1 MERYVVCTFSLETVL
16 VVDLVLS
23 LRPLRSW
30 MTRRGMNATHQ
41 MKRSISHHHQP
52 MKSHQR
58 QPCPRCVTALVFV
71 LVFVVLPLV
80 SWKSCTSTFSL
91 PHFGQVMMLP
101 PSIIEQAIR
110 NHEELCKLSMDADA
124 CFFFVQ
130 SILFVACGNSWRCCS
145 AAIRPPSAIPI
156 IYQKRRCNRL
166 QASCNPLHQN
176 SGCRNRDFAGLSLVF
191 SFFLPFSHLV

>member
-1 MERYVVCTFSLETVL
+1 M
-16 VVDLVLS
+16 VDLVLS
-23 LRPLRSW
+23 WRPLRSW

-91 PHFGQVMMLP
+91 PHFGHVMGLP
-101 PSIIEQAIR
+101 PSISEPAIR
-110 NHEELCKLSMDADA
+110 DPEELCKLSMDAEA
-124 CFFFVQ
+124 CVFFVQ

-176 SGCRNRDFAGLSLVF
+176 SGCRNRDVAGLSLVF
-191 SFFLPFSHLV
+191 

>member
-1 MERYVVCTFSLETVL
+1 M
-16 VVDLVLS
+16 VDLVLS

-101 PSIIEQAIR
+101 PSIVEQAIR

-124 CFFFVQ
+124 CFF
-130 SILFVACGNSWRCCS
+130 CS
-145 AAIRPPSAIPI
+145 V
-156 IYQKRRCNRL
+156 
-166 QASCNPLHQN
+166 H
-176 SGCRNRDFAGLSLVF
+176 
-191 SFFLPFSHLV
+191 SFFSLCAVIAGGAVLLRSARHLRYPLFTRNVDVTGYKPPVTRYAKIAEAETEILQYYLSFSRFFSCFLT